1 MVGGGGWWVMCG
13 GWWVMVGGG
22 WWSWVVGGGQS
33 IEGSTASPSFP
44 SNDPWPCFAP
54 SSASLLTCMPKH
66 MTKSLWNARHA
77 ATETQECV
85 TSKLNFLGNLMSTK
99 LKGYNMLA
107 RISSACGGAA
117 GGLIWRRCCGG
128 AAGGARPL
136 WRCGGAAGGARL
148 LWLLSSNPGGC
159 TRSTTGTA
167 APLPL
172 LPPALPLL
180 PLVLL
185 QLSSSHTGTSI

>member
-117 GGLIWRRCCGG
+117 GGLIWRTRC
-128 AAGGARPL
+128 RRRR
-136 WRCGGAAGGARL
+136 WRRRCGGAAGGARL
-148 LWLLSSNPGGC
+148 LWRRC
-159 TRSTTGTA
+159 TRCTTGTA